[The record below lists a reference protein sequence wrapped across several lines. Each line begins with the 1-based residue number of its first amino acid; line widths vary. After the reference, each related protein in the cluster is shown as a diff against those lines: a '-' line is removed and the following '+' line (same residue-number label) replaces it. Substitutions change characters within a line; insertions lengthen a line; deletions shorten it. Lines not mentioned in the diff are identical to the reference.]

1 MILAGSVFNI
11 CLSPF
16 LWSGIT
22 FGFFHLLGI
31 FPLSKWHSKIS
42 FKGLLIESSQIFTIA
57 MLILSW
63 PWALFGSR
71 LLIIF
76 RISLFEKS
84 IVVSDS
90 CNFFFFFFFFERER
104 EIVAGSSILFL
115 SIEHWSSKK
124 LFIYIYIILALSL
137 AFYPMINLS

>member
-31 FPLSKWHSKIS
+31 FPLSKWHSKVS
-42 FKGLLIESSQIFTIA
+42 FKGLLIESSQIFTIVI
-57 MLILSW
+57 LIISW
-63 PWALFGSR
+63 PQALFGSR
-71 LLIIF
+71 LLIIL

-90 CNFFFFFFFFERER
+90 CNFFFFFFLKER
-104 EIVAGSSILFL
+104 EIVAGSWILFL
-115 SIEHWSSKK
+115 SIEHWSAKK
-124 LFIYIYIILALSL
+124 LLIILALSL

>member
-124 LFIYIYIILALSL
+124 LLIILALSL

>member
-90 CNFFFFFFFFERER
+90 CNFFFFFLKER
-104 EIVAGSSILFL
+104 EIVAGSWILFL
-115 SIEHWSSKK
+115 SIEHWSAKK
-124 LFIYIYIILALSL
+124 LLIILALSL

>member
-90 CNFFFFFFFFERER
+90 CNFFFFFFFERER

-124 LFIYIYIILALSL
+124 LLIILALSL

>member
-42 FKGLLIESSQIFTIA
+42 FKGLLIESSQIFTIV
-57 MLILSW
+57 IVIISW
-63 PWALFGSR
+63 PQALFGSR
-71 LLIIF
+71 LLIIL

-84 IVVSDS
+84 IVVSYS
-90 CNFFFFFFFFERER
+90 CNFFFFFFLKER
-104 EIVAGSSILFL
+104 EIVAGSWILFL
-115 SIEHWSSKK
+115 SIEHWSAKK
-124 LFIYIYIILALSL
+124 LLIILALSL

>member
-42 FKGLLIESSQIFTIA
+42 FKGLLIESSQIFTIV
-57 MLILSW
+57 IVIISW
-63 PWALFGSR
+63 PQALFGSR
-71 LLIIF
+71 LLIIL

-90 CNFFFFFFFFERER
+90 CNFFFFLKER
-104 EIVAGSSILFL
+104 EIVAGSWILFL
-115 SIEHWSSKK
+115 SIEHWSAKK
-124 LFIYIYIILALSL
+124 LLIILALSL